1 MFLCVTRRLPDHL
14 PRRAVG
20 AFCDARGMATQT
32 STPATVRATMRA
44 AVTTRHGGLDAIE
57 LREVPTPSPGP
68 GEVLVRVAAAG
79 CNNTDLWTREGSYG
93 VTGDPDAKAGWAGP
107 VDFPRIQGGDVV
119 GTVAVAG
126 AGVDEALVGAR
137 VLVDPAH
144 YDGPGAEALVDDI
157 LGSERD
163 GGFADYAVVP
173 AERAHR
179 VDDSPLSDAEL
190 AALPIGYGTA
200 LGMLERG
207 GVAEGHTVLVTG
219 ASGSVGLAA
228 VQLARARGARVVAVC
243 SGSKQDAVRSAGADA
258 TVDRGRG
265 EVLRDAAAAALDGYD
280 VVVDVVAGSLVGPGL
295 ALLRPGG
302 RWVVSGALDGWAV
315 DLDVRRLYLANLV
328 LLGSTMHTPRIFD
341 LLVEIARRG
350 DVRPVLAATYGLDQ
364 VADAQAELAT
374 RRSVGK
380 LVVVP

>member
-1 MFLCVTRRLPDHL
+1 M
-14 PRRAVG
+14 
-20 AFCDARGMATQT
+20 
-32 STPATVRATMRA
+32 STVPPPATMRA
-44 AVTTRHGGLDAIE
+44 AVTVRHGGLDAIE
-57 LREVPTPSPGP
+57 LREVPTPRPGS

-93 VTGDPDAKAGWAGP
+93 VAGDPEALAGWLGT
-107 VDFPRIQGGDVV
+107 VDFPRIQGGDLA
-119 GTVAVAG
+119 GTVVLAG
-126 AGVDEALVGAR
+126 PEVDEAMVGAR
-137 VLVDPAH
+137 VLVDPAL
-144 YDGPGAEALVDDI
+144 YDGPGADALVADI

-163 GGFADYAVVP
+163 GGFAEYAVVP
-173 AERAHR
+173 ADRAHR

-207 GVAEGHTVLVTG
+207 ALAEGHTVLVTG

-243 SGSKQDAVRSAGADA
+243 STGKQDAVRRAGADT

-265 EVLRDAAAAALDGYD
+265 QVLHDAAAAAPAGYD

-295 ALLRPGG
+295 DLLRTGG

-315 DLDVRRLYLANLV
+315 DLDVRRLYLSNLV

-341 LLVEIARRG
+341 LLVGIARRG
-350 DVRPVLAATYGLDQ
+350 EVRPVVAATYGLDQ